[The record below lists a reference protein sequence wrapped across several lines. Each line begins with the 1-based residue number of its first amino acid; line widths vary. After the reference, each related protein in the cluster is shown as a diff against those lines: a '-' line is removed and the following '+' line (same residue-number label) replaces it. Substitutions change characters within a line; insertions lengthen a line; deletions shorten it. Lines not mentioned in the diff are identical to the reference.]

1 VDSCVYQ
8 YVKLPQWTL
17 VYTSLYTHIYIYIHT
32 HHSGLLCIP
41 WWATV
46 YMYPVYTAHTTVDSS
61 VYQSR
66 GGYINHP
73 FLCVPLVDTAS
84 DPALKATDA
93 PAAASTEASDK
104 QHKKASPPPTP
115 HPLVSTTTTTISTA
129 YPLYP
134 TMSLAFIPS
143 LCTRPGSTSTWSG
156 TLNSMNHM
164 NLCLDHA
171 SVMPDHRPTT
181 ARTLNP
187 DNEIAQ
193 CFPSQH

>member
-1 VDSCVYQ
+1 
-8 YVKLPQWTL
+8 
-17 VYTSLYTHIYIYIHT
+17 
-32 HHSGLLCIP
+32 
-41 WWATV
+41 
-46 YMYPVYTAHTTVDSS
+46 MDSS

-73 FLCVPLVDTAS
+73 FPCVPLVDTAS

-93 PAAASTEASDK
+93 TAAASTEASDK

-143 LCTRPGSTSTWSG
+143 LCTWPGSTSTWSG
-156 TLNSMNHM
+156 TLTSMNHM

-171 SVMPDHRPTT
+171 SVMPDHRHNT
-181 ARTLNP
+181 ARTFNP

-193 CFPSQH
+193 CFPSQHWLLILHAITFVSIISPSTTALHLHKSKDNCFNPLTFN